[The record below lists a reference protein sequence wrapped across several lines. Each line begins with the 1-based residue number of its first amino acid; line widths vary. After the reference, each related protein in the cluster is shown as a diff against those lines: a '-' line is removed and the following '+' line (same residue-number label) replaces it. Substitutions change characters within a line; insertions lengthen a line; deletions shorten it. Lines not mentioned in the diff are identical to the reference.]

1 MKWTEEEYA
10 ALRLYASEK
19 MATKVAYEEFSET
32 GYERSLGAF
41 TKKYRLVLREHNQ
54 TATLSEATVDINGE
68 LSISEV
74 EVPYDRKADGPDFIV
89 VAAVVIAVLIIGYMW
104 TQ

>member
-32 GYERSLGAF
+32 GYERSIGAF
-41 TKKYRLVLREHNQ
+41 TKKYRLILRDIKERR
-54 TATLSEATVDINGE
+54 EAGWPE
-68 LSISEV
+68 EV
-74 EVPYDRKADGPDFIV
+74 VESKVEPPQEVPYDRNADGPDLIV
-89 VAAVVIAVLIIGYMW
+89 LAAVVIAVLIIGYMW